1 MKKLSKRF
9 LTLAIACVMA
19 MMMAVPA
26 FAIGNP
32 TVSSGR
38 YKIYQNGKT
47 TFLLN
52 VRGYGN
58 ENDNVTLYT
67 PTNGN
72 DQVWKTIATSYG
84 GFYVVSALSN
94 TQGLNIYHGTNNCQL
109 HSYVGNTTDGKS
121 DCIVNFRVTSHTI
134 NLRDWPSYYLTFA
147 SLAANA
153 NVYWSSSQSSWGW
166 AATN

>member
-38 YKIYQNGKT
+38 YKIYPNGKT

-52 VRGYGN
+52 VRGYGTRMTTLRSTLQQM
-58 ENDNVTLYT
+58 VTT
-67 PTNGN
+67 R
-72 DQVWKTIATSYG
+72 
-84 GFYVVSALSN
+84 F
-94 TQGLNIYHGTNNCQL
+94 
-109 HSYVGNTTDGKS
+109 GKRLLPAMV
-121 DCIVNFRVTSHTI
+121 DFTLCPLCLIPKV
-134 NLRDWPSYYLTFA
+134 
-147 SLAANA
+147 
-153 NVYWSSSQSSWGW
+153 
-166 AATN
+166 

>member
-38 YKIYQNGKT
+38 YKIYPNRKT

-94 TQGLNIYHGTNNCQL
+94 TQGLNIYHGTNNQPYHKLAGLAKLLFNLCLFGRQCQCL
-109 HSYVGNTTDGKS
+109 LVVISKFLGLGRN
-121 DCIVNFRVTSHTI
+121 
-134 NLRDWPSYYLTFA
+134 
-147 SLAANA
+147 
-153 NVYWSSSQSSWGW
+153 
-166 AATN
+166 

>member
-38 YKIYQNGKT
+38 YKIYPNGKT

-72 DQVWKTIATSYG
+72 DQVWKTIAY
-84 GFYVVSALSN
+84 
-94 TQGLNIYHGTNNCQL
+94 QL
-109 HSYVGNTTDGKS
+109 WW
-121 DCIVNFRVTSHTI
+121 I
-134 NLRDWPSYYLTFA
+134 LRCVRS
-147 SLAANA
+147 
-153 NVYWSSSQSSWGW
+153 V
-166 AATN
+166 

>member
-38 YKIYQNGKT
+38 YKIYPNRKT

-121 DCIVNFRVTSHTI
+121 D
-134 NLRDWPSYYLTFA
+134 
-147 SLAANA
+147 
-153 NVYWSSSQSSWGW
+153 
-166 AATN
+166 